1 MKRMIPVDDFIGLID
16 KLRESAYFMH
26 SDDTESRTIDWQD
39 AEGILLIFREQNVIE
54 FDDDGWCHDLDKMP
68 KDAEVL
74 VFDGISV
81 FTALK
86 DVYRVGRGYRTN
98 YYASVDSEVPYCGV
112 CEHSFREFTPKAWRP
127 LPDFPEV
134 KK

>member
-1 MKRMIPVDDFIGLID
+1 MKRMIPVDDLEKWIEEENYYISRQPLQIQSIRKGIYD
-16 KLRESAYFMH
+16 PLRQKIKSMA
-26 SDDTESRTIDWQD
+26 
-39 AEGILLIFREQNVIE
+39 IE

-86 DVYRVGRGYRTN
+86 YVYPVGRGRGYSTN
-98 YYASVDSEVPYCGV
+98 YYASVDSEVPYCGY

>member
-1 MKRMIPVDDFIGLID
+1 MKRMIPVDDLEKWIEEENYYISRQPLQIQSIRKGIYD
-16 KLRESAYFMH
+16 PLRQKIKSM
-26 SDDTESRTIDWQD
+26 D
-39 AEGILLIFREQNVIE
+39 IE

-68 KDAEVL
+68 KDEEVL

-86 DVYRVGRGYRTN
+86 DVFLDRTN
-98 YYASVDSEVPYCGV
+98 YYASVDSEVPYCGY
-112 CEHSFREFTPKAWRP
+112 CENSFREFTPKAWRP

>member
-86 DVYRVGRGYRTN
+86 DVCPDRTY
-98 YYASVDSEVPYCGV
+98 YYASVDSEVAYCDGV

>member
-1 MKRMIPVDDFIGLID
+1 MKRMIPVDDLEKWIEEENYYISRQPLQIQSIRKGIYD
-16 KLRESAYFMH
+16 PLRQKIKSMA
-26 SDDTESRTIDWQD
+26 
-39 AEGILLIFREQNVIE
+39 IE

-86 DVYRVGRGYRTN
+86 YVYRVGSGYCTN
-98 YYASVDSEVPYCGV
+98 YYASVDYEIPYCGV

>member
-1 MKRMIPVDDFIGLID
+1 MKRMIPVDDLEKWIEEENYYISRQPLQIQSIRKGIYD
-16 KLRESAYFMH
+16 PLRQKIKSMA
-26 SDDTESRTIDWQD
+26 
-39 AEGILLIFREQNVIE
+39 IE

-86 DVYRVGRGYRTN
+86 DVFPDPTN
-98 YYASVDSEVPYCGV
+98 YYASVDSEVPYCGY
-112 CEHSFREFTPKAWRP
+112 CENSFREFTPKAWRP